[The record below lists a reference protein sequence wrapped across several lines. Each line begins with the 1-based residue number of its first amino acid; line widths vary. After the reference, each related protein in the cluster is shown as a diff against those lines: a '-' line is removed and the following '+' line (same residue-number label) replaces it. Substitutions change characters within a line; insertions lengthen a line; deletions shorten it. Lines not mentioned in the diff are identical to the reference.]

1 MADTEETTR
10 EWEAYKLLLDLWK
23 QENPIKTTKLQV
35 LLAVNGGLLSVV
47 QLSERGFSKE
57 NWSIFVLGAVLSGI
71 WLLSIG
77 RTTLYQQLWKHK
89 LEALSQKHADD
100 HRFSVLVVESVQS
113 KPSRFMRAVGG
124 VPSKYY
130 LLGAPIFLSLAW
142 LAILVYALCHS

>member
-47 QLSERGFSKE
+47 QFNEGFVEK

-71 WLLSIG
+71 
-77 RTTLYQQLWKHK
+77 
-89 LEALSQKHADD
+89 
-100 HRFSVLVVESVQS
+100 
-113 KPSRFMRAVGG
+113 
-124 VPSKYY
+124 
-130 LLGAPIFLSLAW
+130 
-142 LAILVYALCHS
+142 